1 MKKVLDAYAL
11 MVYFEREAGY
21 ERIKEILAAAAEKD
35 DFLLMTAVNYG
46 EVYYSVLRECGQAKA
61 DEIDRIIDTFPVD
74 IIDVDKD
81 LARAAGKF
89 KASKKMSYADC
100 MAAALAKIRN
110 AELITG
116 DREFKEV
123 EKEIKICWV

>member
-21 ERIKEILAAAAEKD
+21 EKIKEILAAAAEKD

-81 LARAAGKF
+81 LARVAGKF
-89 KASKKMSYADC
+89 KAFKKMSYADC
-100 MAAALAKIRN
+100 MAAALAKLHK

>member
-35 DFLLMTAVNYG
+35 EFLLMTAVNYG
-46 EVYYSVLRECGQAKA
+46 EVYYSVLRECGQPKA

-81 LARAAGKF
+81 LAREAGKY

-100 MAAALAKIRN
+100 MAAALAKLHR

-123 EKEIKICWV
+123 EKEIKICWI

>member
-21 ERIKEILAAAAEKD
+21 EKIKEILAAAAEKD

-46 EVYYSVLRECGQAKA
+46 EVYYSVLRECGQEKA

-100 MAAALAKIRN
+100 MAAALAKLHK

>member
-1 MKKVLDAYAL
+1 MLL
-11 MVYFEREAGY
+11 ISGSIESFFS
-21 ERIKEILAAAAEKD
+21 RINSGGTTPNAQN
-35 DFLLMTAVNYG
+35 FSQT
-46 EVYYSVLRECGQAKA
+46 KA

-81 LARAAGKF
+81 LARVAGKY

-100 MAAALAKIRN
+100 MAAALAKIHR

-123 EKEIKICWV
+123 EKEIKICWI